1 MRETQ
6 LPHISGLMVQSPLI
20 AKQKLDKNS
29 TTIIA
34 PVSCVQD
41 VLYGQPVDRSKLFYQ
56 EGSNWV
62 DCSFTICN
70 CLYLLVMVFLSLF
83 VLTLYIKFYGVTWPT
98 LQKSRVV
105 IPYITA
111 GLLLV
116 CLLENFIEFGK
127 LGWIQFQVV
136 QQVKSI
142 MYLLS
147 MVSLCNYFNKRS
159 AKLLDKN
166 EIQKFN

>member
-1 MRETQ
+1 
-6 LPHISGLMVQSPLI
+6 MVHSPLI

-29 TTIIA
+29 TTIVA

-83 VLTLYIKFYGVTWPT
+83 VLTLYVKFYGVTWPT

-116 CLLENFIEFGK
+116 CFLENFIEFGK
-127 LGWIQFQVV
+127 LGWI
-136 QQVKSI
+136 
-142 MYLLS
+142 
-147 MVSLCNYFNKRS
+147 
-159 AKLLDKN
+159 
-166 EIQKFN
+166 